1 MRRGARLTLLTLVLA
16 AATSPLV
23 GQSVP
28 KPLKTRF
35 VLGDAEWRELP
46 LRESL
51 RANYAKCWQSA
62 VNSILENKF
71 DIAVM
76 DKSSGYV
83 RTTWNE
89 GVIVL
94 GGDWYYRVQ
103 VSLKFVFDD
112 AAGSDLNSDPVA
124 SKLRVQVSGELVKQ
138 YKGTIKQYHRGYDR
152 VILQD
157 LLQDL
162 QSKLGVV

>member
-1 MRRGARLTLLTLVLA
+1 V
-16 AATSPLV
+16 
-23 GQSVP
+23 
-28 KPLKTRF
+28 
-35 VLGDAEWRELP
+35 
-46 LRESL
+46 
-51 RANYAKCWQSA
+51 A

-76 DKSSGYV
+76 DRSSGYI

-103 VSLKFVFDD
+103 ISLKFVFDE
-112 AAGSDLNSDPVA
+112 AAGDEAIVDPKA
-124 SKLRVQVSGELVKQ
+124 SKLRVQVSGELLKQ
-138 YKGTIKQYHRGYDR
+138 TRGTVRQYHRGYDR

-157 LLQDL
+157 LFQDL
-162 QSKLGVV
+162 QAKLGTI